1 MTSRIAYVVGT
12 RPEIIRSAG
21 VIQAMEA
28 DPEIDLSVV
37 HSGQHYDYLMDR
49 VFFEGLGL
57 TYPELN
63 LDVGSGSAAG
73 QTAGIL
79 ERFEGVIET
88 LRPGIVA
95 VFGDTNSSLA
105 AALCAAKF
113 PVPVAHLEAG
123 CREWEMDVPE
133 EINRRLID
141 HCSRLL
147 LAVSTGC
154 VANLEAEHA
163 PGDVF
168 NTGDPL
174 YGVYLEHFDRE
185 RAADTVSGMGLEPGG
200 YAVLTVHRQ
209 GNVDDPE
216 RLLAT
221 LSTLELSGVRFVFP
235 LHPRTARVL
244 EGAGHRPGTG
254 LRIIE
259 PLDYGGMLDLLSG
272 AVLAVTD
279 SGGLQKEAFWSGVP
293 CVTLREHTA
302 WHETVELG
310 ANFLAGR
317 RSERL
322 AEAVEHVLTHRDEI
336 ASRIEGEGNPYYRP
350 DTTAETVRLL
360 KEYAGK
366 PWD

>member
-1 MTSRIAYVVGT
+1 MTSRIIYVVGT

-21 VIQAMEA
+21 VIEAMSA
-28 DPEIDLSVV
+28 DPDIDLTVV

-49 VFFEGLGL
+49 VFFEGLGVP
-57 TYPELN
+57 YPEVN
-63 LDVGSGSAAG
+63 LDVGSGSAAR

-79 ERFEGVIET
+79 ESFEGVLER
-88 LRPGIVA
+88 LHPGLVA

-105 AALCAAKF
+105 TALCAARF

-123 CREWEMDVPE
+123 CREWELDVPE

-147 LAVSTGC
+147 LAVSPGC

-185 RAADTVSGMGLEPGG
+185 RASGTIAGMDLEIGG

-216 RLLAT
+216 RLLDI
-221 LSTLELSGVRFVFP
+221 LSTLERSGVLFVLP
-235 LHPRTARVL
+235 VHPRTSRVL
-244 EGAGHRPGTG
+244 EDAGYRPGAG
-254 LRIIE
+254 LRLIE
-259 PLDYGGMLDLLSG
+259 PLDYEGMLDLLSG

-322 AEAVEHVLTHRDEI
+322 AEAVEHVLAHRDEI
-336 ASRIEGEGNPYYRP
+336 ASRIEGADNPYYRP